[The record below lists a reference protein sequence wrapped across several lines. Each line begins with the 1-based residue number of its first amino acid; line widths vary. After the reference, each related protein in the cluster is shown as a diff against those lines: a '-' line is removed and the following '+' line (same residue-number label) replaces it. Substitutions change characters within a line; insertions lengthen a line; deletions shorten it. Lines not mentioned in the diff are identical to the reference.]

1 MNINAS
7 NPSLINI
14 LLQQASKSQEKKRPT
29 FEEVFAKLNARTARM
44 DANKNPIN
52 NMLTNEQLFR
62 YYIKDTDPKLRI
74 SNDSFSPS
82 GLPDLRGLNV
92 EDALNPMRE
101 SDPNKIYGRATTQIS
116 DIIPSRNPYNYAEN
130 IGIAPPVPTS
140 MGGANR
146 PISGRLAAL
155 AQQYAGANT
164 PFAMPPQPRI
174 PSTFAPA
181 APAAPD
187 PTAYPNIS
195 GSIPIPIGSDA
206 VIIDYNMAK
215 EEYERAGNVIARLS
229 EIDWGAIPTETSTIF
244 SILFNNDMFYVRQ
257 TTEYM
262 KQLIRNGTIDD
273 ALDGINL
280 VFKQTK
286 GNPAV
291 NEFITERI
299 AQMMGIDVQAGPAQI
314 EKFNK
319 QFNPNNIGI
328 GEGKIGIDR
337 FKVNVLNYLNSQGM
351 LTGNEKLVVDREI
364 LNIEDRGIGSNANKY
379 IGEINN
385 RFQALQIQYDA
396 LMPSPTALMADLF
409 FDGDTEIRTNTDINS
424 VEIDPQLVKK
434 LDDRNKAVAAGGSRR
449 TSRPSP
455 ISLPPASSA
464 ESSAGVDIDN
474 AIERRGRGV
483 QPGDVRGS
491 YNKPKKIA
499 QDILGDVIEGALSR
513 V

>member
-74 SNDSFSPS
+74 SNDSF
-82 GLPDLRGLNV
+82 NV

-130 IGIAPPVPTS
+130 IGIPQAAQAAQA
-140 MGGANR
+140 ANR
-146 PISGRLAAL
+146 PISTGFSAAI
-155 AQQYAGANT
+155 QQYAGANT

-174 PSTFAPA
+174 PSAAPA

-187 PTAYPNIS
+187 PTAYPDIS

-299 AQMMGIDVQAGPAQI
+299 AQMMGIDFEAGPAQI

-385 RFQALQIQYDA
+385 RFQALQIRYDA

-455 ISLPPASSA
+455 ISLPSLPSASSA

-474 AIERRGRGV
+474 VIERRGRGV
-483 QPGDVRGS
+483 QPGDIRGS

>member
-1 MNINAS
+1 
-7 NPSLINI
+7 
-14 LLQQASKSQEKKRPT
+14 
-29 FEEVFAKLNARTARM
+29 
-44 DANKNPIN
+44 
-52 NMLTNEQLFR
+52 
-62 YYIKDTDPKLRI
+62 
-74 SNDSFSPS
+74 
-82 GLPDLRGLNV
+82 
-92 EDALNPMRE
+92 
-101 SDPNKIYGRATTQIS
+101 
-116 DIIPSRNPYNYAEN
+116 
-130 IGIAPPVPTS
+130 
-140 MGGANR
+140 
-146 PISGRLAAL
+146 
-155 AQQYAGANT
+155 
-164 PFAMPPQPRI
+164 MPPQPRI
-174 PSTFAPA
+174 PSTFASA
-181 APAAPD
+181 APAAPEPRLPDPLGRAD

-206 VIIDYNMAK
+206 VIIDYNITK
-215 EEYERAGNVIARLS
+215 DEYERATNVIGRLS
-229 EIDWGAIPTETSTIF
+229 EIDWSSIPAETSTIF
-244 SILFNNDMFYVRQ
+244 SILFNNDMFYERQ
-257 TTEYM
+257 TTEYL

-286 GNPAV
+286 ENPAV

-299 AQMMGIDVQAGPAQI
+299 AQMMGIDFEAGPAQI

-337 FKVNVLNYLNSQGM
+337 FKVNVLNYLNSQGL

-364 LNIEDRGIGSNANKY
+364 LNIEDRGIAANANKY
-379 IGEINN
+379 FDEINN
-385 RFQALQIQYDA
+385 KFQALQIQYDA
-396 LMPSPTALMADLF
+396 LMPSPTALMTDLF
-409 FDGDTEIRTNTDINS
+409 YDGDTEIRTNTDINS

-455 ISLPPASSA
+455 ISLPSLPSLPSA
-464 ESSAGVDIDN
+464 ESSAGVDIN
-474 AIERRGRGV
+474 NVIERRGRGV
-483 QPGDVRGS
+483 QPGDIRGS